1 MISQNTHPHQTYYH
15 QMIRMIPNSP
25 LENACWTLSAE
36 SFRQMLLTRTWDPV
50 EWPETNVVLQPSLR
64 CRRSTPCPIH
74 ICPISVK
81 REYYCP
87 PSGRLNPYL
96 TNLSMNHYLRTYRH
110 VTLLRL
116 LYILYLGN
124 WQRPTV
130 CTLHLSAQTLLH
142 VRTCWWCAYF
152 NVTDKYEYKY
162 IP

>member
-1 MISQNTHPHQTYYH
+1 MLDPISGVFP
-15 QMIRMIPNSP
+15 S
-25 LENACWTLSAE
+25 NAAYKDM
-36 SFRQMLLTRTWDPV
+36 RPRRVTRNQCSDT
-50 EWPETNVVLQPSLR
+50 VVLQPSLR

-87 PSGRLNPYL
+87 PSGQLNPYL